1 MEIKTEVIK
10 EKRYVCIDDLEKLFD
25 NRELI
30 VDGFN
35 KTKFSNILYEIY
47 INYNSQGE
55 FAKLIN
61 VSRTYI
67 SQFINCQ
74 LNDPPKPSILRKIA
88 KGSKGITTYKELM
101 QVCGYLDGIEE

>member
-1 MEIKTEVIK
+1 MHK
-10 EKRYVCIDDLEKLFD
+10 
-25 NRELI
+25 
-30 VDGFN
+30 
-35 KTKFSNILYEIY
+35 IY
-47 INYNSQGE
+47 INYNSQEE

-61 VSRTYI
+61 VSGTYI
-67 SQFINCQ
+67 SQFINYQ